1 MPPSQG
7 ASNYV
12 LTLPLLWSYRSG
24 TELRVRL
31 QYIFDNWVIE
41 QRAAGDR
48 RIFTFYDYEIV
59 SGSYIDIVRINIIID
74 EV

>member
-7 ASNYV
+7 ASNHV
-12 LTLPLLWSYRSG
+12 LELPLLWSYRSG
-24 TELRVRL
+24 SELRVRL
-31 QYIFDNWVIE
+31 QYIFDNWVSE
-41 QRAAGDR
+41 RRTDGDM